1 VSEKRPEAVAASDDV
16 RVPVLS
22 ALKELVL
29 EIDGVS
35 DDIADGE
42 AIDAVIDGD
51 ALELEESEL
60 DEEKAGDTDKD
71 EEPVDEVEIFAV
83 AEEVALI
90 TLLIVSFADS
100 VTTTVDDGDDLEL
113 GELVFDEEN
122 ADDTDSDEE
131 PVDEA
136 EIFAVAEEIA
146 LTALLTVS
154 FADSV
159 TTTVE
164 ESDETKDLEANA
176 EGVTA
181 FVTVGQLVG
190 LLAVP
195 ETVAVVEG
203 VEEAVEFTEADFA
216 LDDEAEG
223 VDDENEEADVVSVDE
238 EEAQADSVD
247 WALWDGASDVDVVTE
262 NVTVAVAEEL
272 LVTDSEP
279 VVLDVELTDPDV
291 VGVIDTI
298 AVADAEAEIEFVL
311 VTVRVTAGEAELT
324 TDSVETWVTV
334 GVKLD
339 EWVGERVWA
348 TEMDARPLAV

>member
-1 VSEKRPEAVAASDDV
+1 MSEKRPEAVAASDDV

-247 WALWDGASDVDVVTE
+247 
-262 NVTVAVAEEL
+262 
-272 LVTDSEP
+272 
-279 VVLDVELTDPDV
+279 
-291 VGVIDTI
+291 
-298 AVADAEAEIEFVL
+298 
-311 VTVRVTAGEAELT
+311 
-324 TDSVETWVTV
+324 
-334 GVKLD
+334 
-339 EWVGERVWA
+339 
-348 TEMDARPLAV
+348 